1 MDTTIIIID
10 MHCDALLPSGYS
22 SSGGGNK
29 YSRNLMKLLL
39 SHNISFLYFTEQ
51 TYPELDSYLQLG
63 ANAAVYRIPMLG
75 TDFEKDSPKDR
86 DKALSFIQ
94 SVLDEKKGIRFLFHS
109 VYWYSGHIADV
120 LSNRYQSCFAHT
132 VISNEKAK
140 INQGAADSNAE
151 QRCKTEQYIFEK
163 AKYIICSSESEA
175 KDLEL
180 LYHIQ
185 RSKLIVTGRIID
197 KDFVMPH
204 LDLYGYP
211 TNVRFSE
218 SMPAQYMPK
227 PEAVTM
233 PFNDLMQD
241 WTSMKAF
248 LYIGRIHENKGIVQI
263 ISAWGHL
270 YHQYGM
276 ETPPLWIA
284 GGSPEEIHFFKNT
297 FALDL
302 PFLSAV
308 EKNYKLIW
316 WGTLPPESISTLMSK
331 SLVLITHS
339 KYEAGGNVILE
350 AMAHALPVIATPFGY
365 GKDLIRHGENG
376 YITAYNDIKSLE
388 KYMGYFIKQPY
399 LTNYMGRVA
408 SADMKQIIQD
418 WNFEK
423 KHLEIYGIRSG
434 TALPDSEKPQMPCI
448 PKDSV
453 DAYFYRLV
461 IPETDFISHLIST
474 ETDQKIIYI
483 GEKENIQNYFLWE
496 ITMLEEKHYFYFLY
510 DILNRRCLEE
520 NGNNHV
526 ITKYQRVKAL
536 EKECLDEGIVI
547 YFLDESEG
555 YAYVN
560 RKVRNM
566 L

>member
-1 MDTTIIIID
+1 
-10 MHCDALLPSGYS
+10 
-22 SSGGGNK
+22 
-29 YSRNLMKLLL
+29 
-39 SHNISFLYFTEQ
+39 
-51 TYPELDSYLQLG
+51 
-63 ANAAVYRIPMLG
+63 
-75 TDFEKDSPKDR
+75 
-86 DKALSFIQ
+86 
-94 SVLDEKKGIRFLFHS
+94 
-109 VYWYSGHIADV
+109 
-120 LSNRYQSCFAHT
+120 
-132 VISNEKAK
+132 
-140 INQGAADSNAE
+140 
-151 QRCKTEQYIFEK
+151 
-163 AKYIICSSESEA
+163 
-175 KDLEL
+175 
-180 LYHIQ
+180 
-185 RSKLIVTGRIID
+185 
-197 KDFVMPH
+197 
-204 LDLYGYP
+204 
-211 TNVRFSE
+211 
-218 SMPAQYMPK
+218 MPK

-233 PFNDLMQD
+233 PFNDLLQD

-302 PFLSAV
+302 PFLSTV

-418 WNFEK
+418 WNFERISYK
-423 KHLEIYGIRSG
+423 K
-434 TALPDSEKPQMPCI
+434 
-448 PKDSV
+448 
-453 DAYFYRLV
+453 
-461 IPETDFISHLIST
+461 
-474 ETDQKIIYI
+474 
-483 GEKENIQNYFLWE
+483 
-496 ITMLEEKHYFYFLY
+496 
-510 DILNRRCLEE
+510 
-520 NGNNHV
+520 
-526 ITKYQRVKAL
+526 
-536 EKECLDEGIVI
+536 
-547 YFLDESEG
+547 
-555 YAYVN
+555 
-560 RKVRNM
+560 
-566 L
+566 